1 MRSLVAARPNWAA
14 TWSRASVTTILYWIL
29 RLAVAGVEVGHGM
42 AGIAG
47 NSLWVHYF
55 GVVGISP
62 PVASQL
68 IPLVGLLDITF
79 GMLILFHPL
88 RGVLLWLTV
97 WGTWTALLR
106 PLAGEGVWEF
116 FERAGNFGVPLAL
129 FLLCGWPNTFKGWML
144 EEARPILSHA
154 KAHWLSWI
162 LRVTTTSLLVGHAGL
177 LLTAHQSLWISQF
190 ALFGQT
196 SNEALTLLPFVA
208 WFEIA
213 LGVVVLVKPIPVVLL
228 FICLWKIV
236 VEILRPL
243 TGDTVWAVLERSG
256 SYAAPL
262 VLCFLIIW
270 SQQEP
275 QQQEPP
281 QQPDFI
287 N

>member
-1 MRSLVAARPNWAA
+1 MRSLVDARPSWVAIWNG
-14 TWSRASVTTILYWIL
+14 ASLTTILYWIL
-29 RLAVAGVEVGHGM
+29 RLAVAGVEIGHGM

-47 NSLWVHYF
+47 NPLWVHYF

-68 IPLVGLLDITF
+68 IPLVGLLDITL
-79 GMLILFHPL
+79 GMLILFHPP
-88 RGVLLWLTV
+88 RGVLLWLAV

-129 FLLCGWPNTFKGWML
+129 FLLCGWPNTFKEWIL
-144 EEARPILSHA
+144 EEARPILTHT

-190 ALFGQT
+190 ALFDLT
-196 SNEALTLLPFVA
+196 RNEALTLLPLFA

-213 LGVVVLVKPIPVVLL
+213 LAIVVLVKPIPAVLL
-228 FICLWKIV
+228 FICLWKIA

-243 TGDTVWAVLERSG
+243 TGDTIWAVLERCG

-262 VLCFLIIW
+262 VLCLLITW
-270 SQQEP
+270 LQQKPHNSQ
-275 QQQEPP
+275 
-281 QQPDFI
+281 I
-287 N
+287 S